1 MLHMLEHATPFQ
13 KLCIE
18 MAADAERQKQQIV
31 VVRMDDRRH
40 GSREDYY
47 GTKRLEAALIKCTRL
62 SSKQTS
68 DPRFQILDS
77 RAPLVLWGCGLL

>member
-1 MLHMLEHATPFQ
+1 MLEHATPFQ

-18 MAADAERQKQQIV
+18 MAEDAERQKQHIV

-47 GTKRLEAALIKCTRL
+47 GTKRLEAALIKCARL
-62 SSKQTS
+62 SSSKQTS

-77 RAPLVLWGCGLL
+77 RAPLVLWGCGRL

>member
-1 MLHMLEHATPFQ
+1 MAT
-13 KLCIE
+13 
-18 MAADAERQKQQIV
+18 DAERQKQQIV
-31 VVRMDDRRH
+31 VRMEDRRH

-47 GTKRLEAALIKCTRL
+47 GTKRLEAALIKSTRL

-77 RAPLVLWGCGLL
+77 RAPLVLWGCGFL